1 MSEKDNEWQWEC
13 WRLKQRM
20 ERDLYGDDSYLFAG
34 DKKEEEDEIDFY
46 LRIKGRSDKRG
57 RR

>member
-34 DKKEEEDEIDFY
+34 DKKGE
-46 LRIKGRSDKRG
+46 K
-57 RR
+57 

>member
-1 MSEKDNEWQWEC
+1 MSEEELY
-13 WRLKQRM
+13 RFIQRQ

-34 DKKEEEDEIDFY
+34 DKKEEEEEDEIDFY

>member
-1 MSEKDNEWQWEC
+1 MSENEWQWEY
-13 WRLKQRM
+13 WRFKQRM

-46 LRIKGRSDKRG
+46 LRMKGRSDKRG